1 MTITFLFYLLMVK
14 HAVCDF
20 YLQGRL
26 TVIGDENKLLSKKKN
41 RHALDH
47 AIGTAVVFIILN
59 FLTQA
64 SWLVIPLFAVMDY
77 VLHLLIDWRKNIIT
91 KRYKLTIED
100 RSFWKLTAI
109 DQCAHYSCY
118 FLYCWLYIVYW
129 L

>member
-1 MTITFLFYLLMVK
+1 MVK
-14 HAVCDF
+14 HALCDF

-26 TVIGDENKLLSKKKN
+26 VGGGDENKLLSKKKN

-47 AIGTAVVFIILN
+47 AIGTAIVFIILN
-59 FLTQA
+59 FFTQA
-64 SWLVIPLFAVMDY
+64 SWLAIPFLAVMDY
-77 VLHLLIDWRKNIIT
+77 VLHLFVDWRKNIIT
-91 KRYKLTIED
+91 KHYKLTVAD

>member
-1 MTITFLFYLLMVK
+1 MVK
-14 HAVCDF
+14 HALCDF

-26 TVIGDENKLLSKKKN
+26 VGGGDENKLLSKKKN

-47 AIGTAVVFIILN
+47 AIGTAIVFIILN
-59 FLTQA
+59 FFTQA
-64 SWLVIPLFAVMDY
+64 LWLAIPFFAILDY

-91 KRYKLTIED
+91 KHYKLTVAD

>member
-1 MTITFLFYLLMVK
+1 MTIAFLFFLLMIK
-14 HAVCDF
+14 HALCDF

-26 TVIGDENKLLSKKKN
+26 VGVGDENKLLSKKKN

-59 FLTQA
+59 FFTQA
-64 SWLVIPLFAVMDY
+64 SWLAIPFFAVMDY
-77 VLHLLIDWRKNIIT
+77 VLHLFVDWRKNIIT

-100 RSFWKLTAI
+100 RNFWKLTAI

>member
-1 MTITFLFYLLMVK
+1 MVK
-14 HAVCDF
+14 HALCDF

-26 TVIGDENKLLSKKKN
+26 VGGGDENKLLSKKKN

-47 AIGTAVVFIILN
+47 AIGTAIVFIILN
-59 FLTQA
+59 FFTQA
-64 SWLVIPLFAVMDY
+64 SWLAIPFFAILDH

-91 KRYKLTIED
+91 KHYKLTVVD